1 MDKPWKLGNK
11 LNKKWE
17 KNKNIKWKYV
27 KGKRT
32 PFRNGKELKI
42 GTRPKELIKAAG
54 SDLSNAFR
62 DFLKIGRLG
71 KNPQFDVETGRPLN
85 LLEAQRL
92 NKLNDEKLENYDDSA
107 DVAAYQKYEK
117 GANKSNTLE
126 MKLADLRRKNQETS
140 VGPPEKSVQYG
151 GGSGSRKVDG
161 KALMDQL
168 RSERSDNIQP
178 STVHTRH
185 YETGERLGVMTR
197 SQRRAYEEKAAGRTF
212 ESEVAKYEKSSG
224 HGKSHKRETLYKRK
238 NKKKLSI
245 DD

>member
-1 MDKPWKLGNK
+1 MSKVSKALK
-11 LNKKWE
+11 

-117 GANKSNTLE
+117 DANKRNALE
-126 MKLADLRRKNQETS
+126 IKLADLKRKNQETS
-140 VGPPEKSVQYG
+140 VGPPEKSFKYG

-168 RSERSDNIQP
+168 RSERSDDRQDWLDK
-178 STVHTRH
+178 TRNSAAAKSGAFTD
-185 YETGERLGVMTR
+185 E
-197 SQRRAYEEKAAGRTF
+197 QRWQQQLY
-212 ESEVAKYEKSSG
+212 
-224 HGKSHKRETLYKRK
+224 HREWKEKRK

-245 DD
+245 KD